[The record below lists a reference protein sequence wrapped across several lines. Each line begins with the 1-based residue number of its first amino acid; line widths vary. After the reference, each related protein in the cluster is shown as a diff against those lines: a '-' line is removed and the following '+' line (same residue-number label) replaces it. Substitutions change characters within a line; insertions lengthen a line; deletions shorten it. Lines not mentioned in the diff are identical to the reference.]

1 MAEIRVEKEKRSL
14 AWLWAL
20 LALLILAL
28 AAWWFFTQ
36 GTDPN
41 PAPADTTAPVDTVT
55 PDTIAPADTGAA
67 RDSIGAMLRT
77 PDSELRL
84 VYSAPLHGGPN
95 GTT

>member
-36 GTDPN
+36 GTDLN
-41 PAPADTTAPVDTVT
+41 PAPADTAAPVDTVT
-55 PDTIAPADTGAA
+55 IAPTDTGAA
-67 RDSIGAMLRT
+67 RESIGALLRT
-77 PDSELRL
+77 PESERRL
-84 VYSAPLHGGPN
+84 AYSAPFHGGSN